1 MPVEVSSRAAGIGSF
16 HVHREHAFDGF
27 ELRGGVLDALC
38 SCGAVL
44 DSAVVV
50 LAVCDECAGSGRAC
64 LRCGAT
70 GKTIDHASLEWR
82 VPATN

>member
-1 MPVEVSSRAAGIGSF
+1 
-16 HVHREHAFDGF
+16 
-27 ELRGGVLDALC
+27 
-38 SCGAVL
+38 
-44 DSAVVV
+44 V